1 MTLAD
6 LGNLG
11 EFVAAIAVVGSLI
24 YLATQIRQ
32 NSKLLRASAIQSVAS
47 STAESLSTIA
57 QDLNTAGVLARGLG
71 DFKSLSLEEAAQC
84 SALFYLIFNEIQS
97 SYRMH
102 REKVIPEELW
112 QSKVAVATFYLR
124 TPGVREW
131 WKAGREL
138 MERDFVRYAEREL
151 PAEQA
156 SN

>member
-11 EFVAAIAVVGSLI
+11 EFVGAIGVVGSLL

-32 NSKLLRASAIQSVAS
+32 NSKLLRATAVQSAAS
-47 STAESLSTIA
+47 NSAVSLSSIA
-57 QDLNTAGVLARGLG
+57 QDLSTAAVLVKGLG
-71 DFKSLSLEEAAQC
+71 DFRSLSGEEAAQC
-84 SALFYLIFNEIQS
+84 SALLYLVFNEIQS
-97 SYRMH
+97 SYSLH
-102 REKVIPEELW
+102 CEKVIPDGLW
-112 QSKVAVATFYLR
+112 QSKIAVAQFYLR

-138 MERDFVRYAEREL
+138 MDRDFVRYAEREL
-151 PAEQA
+151 LTNQA